1 MAEPVP
7 GPLSHIP
14 EPAEARR
21 IGIAPL
27 VAAGCAVVALFFAGF
42 GGWSAVAVLKSAA
55 LAPGVV
61 VVESSRKTV
70 KHLEGGIV
78 AEILVSEG
86 QRVAAGDLLIRL
98 DATQARAK
106 LEQLGAALLA
116 DEAAAARL
124 RAERDGL
131 AEISWPSL
139 MAEEGGEPA
148 RIGALKASQEKLFHA
163 RRAAREGQAA
173 ILRQKI
179 AQSREE
185 IAGLRGAIGSQEREL
200 SLLDE
205 QIADYTKLLEKG
217 LVDKP
222 RVLEVKRRQAEIAGE
237 RLKNEAA
244 IARAEQVIAEA
255 EIRIAELETERVN
268 AAAEE
273 LQQLER
279 DMPQVREQIAAAKDV
294 VRRIEIRAPLGGRV
308 VDLKV
313 HTPGGVIG
321 EGEALLDI
329 VPDYERLLVD
339 AEIDPGDIDVVRA
352 GQTAEVRFTAFHQR
366 ELRPL
371 KGRLISV
378 SADRLVDERSG
389 RAYYLGRI
397 ELLEDPSAVLHE
409 AEVMPGMQ
417 AEAIILTGESTV
429 LGYLTRPIGR
439 TFERALRED

>member
-7 GPLSHIP
+7 GPLSYIP

-27 VAAGCAVVALFFAGF
+27 VAAGCVVVVLFFAGF

-173 ILRQKI
+173 ILRRKI

-205 QIADYTKLLEKG
+205 QIADYTKLLQKG

-237 RLKNEAA
+237 RLKNGAA

-255 EIRIAELETERVN
+255 QIRIAELETERVN

-279 DMPQVREQIAAAKDV
+279 DMPQVREQILAARDV
-294 VRRIEIRAPLGGRV
+294 VRRTEIRAPLGGRV

-371 KGRLISV
+371 KGRLMSV

-409 AEVMPGMQ
+409 AEMLPGMQ

>member
-1 MAEPVP
+1 MAESAS
-7 GPLSHIP
+7 GPLSYIP
-14 EPAEARR
+14 EPPEARR
-21 IGIAPL
+21 IGLVPL
-27 VAAGCAVVALFFAGF
+27 VVAGCAVIVLFFAGL
-42 GGWSAVAVLKSAA
+42 GGWSALAVLKSAA

-78 AEILVSEG
+78 AEILVAEG

-98 DATQARAK
+98 DATQAQAK
-106 LEQLGAALLA
+106 LEQLQSALLS
-116 DEAAAARL
+116 DEMAAARL

-131 AEISWPSL
+131 TQIPWPPQST
-139 MAEEGGEPA
+139 EKSVNPA
-148 RIGALKASQEKLFHA
+148 RIDDLKASQEKLFRA
-163 RRAAREGQAA
+163 RQASRAGQAA
-173 ILRQKI
+173 ILKQKV

-185 IAGLRGAIGSQEREL
+185 ISGLRGAIRSQEREL

-205 QIADYTKLLEKG
+205 QIADYTKLLKKG

-222 RVLEVKRRQAEIAGE
+222 RVLEVKRRQAEIAGD

-255 EIRIAELETERVN
+255 EIRVAELETERVN
-268 AAAEE
+268 TAADE
-273 LQQLER
+273 LQALER
-279 DMPQVREQIAAAKDV
+279 EMPQLREQIAAARDV
-294 VRRIEIRAPLGGRV
+294 VRRIDIRAPLGGRV

-321 EGEALLDI
+321 DGEPLLDI

-371 KGRLISV
+371 KARLMSI
-378 SADRLVDERSG
+378 SADRLVDERTG

-397 ELLEDPSAVLHE
+397 ELLEDPSAVLKE
-409 AEVMPGMQ
+409 AEVLPGMQ
-417 AEAIILTGESTV
+417 AEAIILTGESTL
-429 LGYLTRPIGR
+429 LGYLRRPIER

>member
-1 MAEPVP
+1 MAERIP
-7 GPLSHIP
+7 GPLSYIP

-27 VAAGCAVVALFFAGF
+27 VAAGCAVVILFFVGF

-98 DATQARAK
+98 DATQAQAK

-139 MAEEGGEPA
+139 MEEEGGEPA

-205 QIADYTKLLEKG
+205 QIADYTKLLQKG

-237 RLKNEAA
+237 RLKNAAA

-255 EIRIAELETERVN
+255 EIRIAELETERIN

-321 EGEALLDI
+321 DGEALLDI

-366 ELRPL
+366 ERRPL
-371 KGRLISV
+371 KGRLMSV
-378 SADRLVDERSG
+378 SADRLVDDRSG

-409 AEVMPGMQ
+409 AEVLPGMQ

-429 LGYLTRPIGR
+429 LGYLARPIGR